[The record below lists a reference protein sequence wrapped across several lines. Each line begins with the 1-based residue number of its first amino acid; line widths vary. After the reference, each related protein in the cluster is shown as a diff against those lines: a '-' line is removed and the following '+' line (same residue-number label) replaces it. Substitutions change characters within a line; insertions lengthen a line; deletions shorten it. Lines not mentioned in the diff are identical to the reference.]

1 MFENKIFEILS
12 VDFPAENEATAR
24 INILSNHEIFK
35 GHFPDNPVLPGVVS
49 IQIISDFFAHITS
62 QNYFLSE
69 ASNVKFLKI
78 ILVQNNVQ
86 LSVKVK
92 FSLFADK
99 KYKVSAEI
107 FNENDIFLK
116 FSGIFVLNE

>member
-12 VDFPAENEATAR
+12 VDFPAENEAAAR

-78 ILVQNNVQ
+78 IQVQNNVQ

-92 FSLFADK
+92 FSPFADK

-116 FSGIFVLNE
+116 FSGIFV